1 MTGAPD
7 HRVAGQKKGLENR
20 YVQVR
25 FVASERLFGYF
36 TLGSAAG
43 SNGN

>member
-1 MTGAPD
+1 MIG
-7 HRVAGQKKGLENR
+7 RAGSQGRRPKKGLENPD
-20 YVQVR
+20 VQVR